1 MSSGGWRCS
10 RGLGLAG
17 RHQQHRCVWAAAAAE
32 NGLLSLL
39 SISLHTQSTNGA
51 LNLIRAEPYAF
62 THGDVRAAHLLALHA
77 SIAAANA
84 REAASLARAISTPKR
99 GLTKPHPCSGVG
111 P

>member
-1 MSSGGWRCS
+1 M
-10 RGLGLAG
+10 
-17 RHQQHRCVWAAAAAE
+17 WAAAAAE

-39 SISLHTQSTNGA
+39 SISLHTQSADGA

-77 SIAAANA
+77 LIAVANA
-84 REAASLARAISTPKR
+84 REAASLARAIDTQEGAHQAPPMLGGRSLRRPTSR
-99 GLTKPHPCSGVG
+99 TG